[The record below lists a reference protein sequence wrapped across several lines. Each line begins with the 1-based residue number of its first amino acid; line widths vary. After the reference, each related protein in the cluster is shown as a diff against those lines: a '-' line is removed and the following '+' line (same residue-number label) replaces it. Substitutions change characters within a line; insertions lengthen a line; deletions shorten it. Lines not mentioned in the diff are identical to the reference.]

1 VNYPNQLKES
11 KMTGKMKGIPAL
23 NTNTLSNP
31 FCGKMRKK
39 GKLQKDDIICFICY
53 SASMLKTSRQNC
65 VPSWERNSK
74 TLSAPI
80 PIENL
85 PIINAHSFRFH
96 GHGEL
101 INYTHLE
108 NFMNIVNKN
117 PDTHFALWTK
127 RIGYVRKWL
136 RLNERSRN
144 VIFIYSNPS
153 TRKVLNEPPEGF
165 DKVFNSVY
173 DDIVKTGQTP
183 CTGIKCVNCLACYRH
198 NEHKVIIEKVKK
210 R

>member
-1 VNYPNQLKES
+1 
-11 KMTGKMKGIPAL
+11 
-23 NTNTLSNP
+23 
-31 FCGKMRKK
+31 
-39 GKLQKDDIICFICY
+39 
-53 SASMLKTSRQNC
+53 
-65 VPSWERNSK
+65 
-74 TLSAPI
+74 
-80 PIENL
+80 
-85 PIINAHSFRFH
+85 
-96 GHGEL
+96 
-101 INYTHLE
+101 
-108 NFMNIVNKN
+108 MNIVNKN